1 MTPTEQ
7 RVALITGAG
16 AGLGWATAQRLADD
30 GMRVICLGRGE
41 NVVARAAEL
50 RSRGKEADSEIVDVA
65 DAQAVTAGVKNILA
79 RHGRIDVLV
88 NNAGFG
94 LIVNGRSLD
103 IHETTDE
110 NWGLMM
116 AVHLTAPFIFS
127 RELLPMMRSNGWGRI
142 INISSRAGRTGLAVA
157 DPGYSAAKAG
167 LIGLTRFLA
176 VKVAADGVT
185 VNAIAPGRF
194 PTNAT
199 AGMDEAIV
207 SRARAAIPVQREGRP
222 KELAATVSFLAS
234 EDGGFITGATLDVNG
249 GAFIG

>member
-1 MTPTEQ
+1 MK
-7 RVALITGAG
+7 AG
-16 AGLGWATAQRLADD
+16 
-30 GMRVICLGRGE
+30 I
-41 NVVARAAEL
+41 
-50 RSRGKEADSEIVDVA
+50 
-65 DAQAVTAGVKNILA
+65 KNILA
-79 RHGRIDVLV
+79 RHGRVDVLV

-103 IHETTDE
+103 IHETNDE
-110 NWGLMM
+110 DWGLMI
-116 AVHLTAPFIFS
+116 AIHLTAPFILS

-176 VKVAADGVT
+176 VKVGADGVT

-199 AGMDEAIV
+199 AGMDAAIL
-207 SRARAAIPVQREGRP
+207 SRARAAIPLQREGRAE
-222 KELAATVSFLAS
+222 ELAATVSFLAS